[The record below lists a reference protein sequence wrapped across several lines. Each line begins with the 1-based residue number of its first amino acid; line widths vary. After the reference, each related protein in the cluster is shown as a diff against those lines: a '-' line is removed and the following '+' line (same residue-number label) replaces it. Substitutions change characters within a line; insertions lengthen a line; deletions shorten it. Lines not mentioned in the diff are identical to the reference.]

1 MGRLDWLYGRNVVLT
16 GCSTGMGKEVLLI
29 LVKKYGCNVMGVARN
44 KQKLDELKA
53 ELGDKFS
60 YRRFNIS
67 SQEEWYKFAKELEDM
82 GFMTDILINNAGMIQ
97 PFGQFNDLTDDQI
110 AKIVNTNM
118 LSVVYGCKAFIPTI
132 KKSKFGAICN
142 VASASAILPFGGESI
157 YSCTKAGVWG
167 LTECLKQELKGFNIK
182 VTCVMPGPVKTD
194 IYKAREGEKS
204 DKADSLVESVG
215 ITAQTAGKRIV
226 KAIGK
231 GKIRFFPDFLAK
243 LMSLG
248 MRCMPRLTP
257 ALSGGLMKAVC
268 GKVKSFGPIYQE
280 QIDRKKELKEMKKSR
295 KAEIAHSIED
305 IKADGAFKNDDV
317 TNI

>member
-1 MGRLDWLYGRNVVLT
+1 
-16 GCSTGMGKEVLLI
+16 
-29 LVKKYGCNVMGVARN
+29 
-44 KQKLDELKA
+44 
-53 ELGDKFS
+53 
-60 YRRFNIS
+60 
-67 SQEEWYKFAKELEDM
+67 
-82 GFMTDILINNAGMIQ
+82 
-97 PFGQFNDLTDDQI
+97 
-110 AKIVNTNM
+110 
-118 LSVVYGCKAFIPTI
+118 
-132 KKSKFGAICN
+132 
-142 VASASAILPFGGESI
+142 
-157 YSCTKAGVWG
+157 
-167 LTECLKQELKGFNIK
+167 
-182 VTCVMPGPVKTD
+182 MPGPVKTD

-305 IKADGAFKNDDV
+305 VKADGAFKNDDV

>member
-1 MGRLDWLYGRNVVLT
+1 MSRMDWLYGRNVVLT

-82 GFMTDILINNAGMIQ
+82 GFQTDILINNAGMIQ
-97 PFGQFNDLTDDQI
+97 PFGQYSELTDDQI
-110 AKIVNTNM
+110 AKIISTNL
-118 LSVVYGCKAFIPTI
+118 LSVMYGCKAFIPVI
-132 KKSKFGAICN
+132 KKSKFGYICN
-142 VASASAILPFGGESI
+142 VASASSILPFGGQAT
-157 YSCTKAGVWG
+157 YSATKGGVWG
-167 LTECLKQELKGFNIK
+167 FTESLAQELRGFNIG
-182 VTCVMPGPVKTD
+182 VSCVMPGPVKTD
-194 IYKAREGEKS
+194 IYKAREGEAGN
-204 DKADSLVESVG
+204 KADKTVESVG
-215 ITAQTAGKRIV
+215 ITAATAGKRIV

-231 GKIRFFPDFLAK
+231 GKLRFFPDFLAM

-248 MRCMPRLTP
+248 MRVMPRITP
-257 ALSGGLMKAVC
+257 KLSGKLMKLAAP
-268 GKVKSFGPIYQE
+268 KVGSFMPIYKE
-280 QIDRKKELKEMKKSR
+280 QIER
-295 KAEIAHSIED
+295 KAELKQNKKDRKNIIVHSIEEVPQE
-305 IKADGAFKNDDV
+305 GAFKNDDV